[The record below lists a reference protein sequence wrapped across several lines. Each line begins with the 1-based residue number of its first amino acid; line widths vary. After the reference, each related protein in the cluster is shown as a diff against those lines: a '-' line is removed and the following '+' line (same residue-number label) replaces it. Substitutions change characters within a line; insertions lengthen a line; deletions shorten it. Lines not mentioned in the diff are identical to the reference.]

1 MIETNKSILI
11 IAVPRSG
18 STSLC
23 NSFSKSFFEISEPLN
38 ETLLW
43 RSPLDTK
50 SFIEQISKKNIVVKT
65 MPNHL
70 PSDWK
75 MGDYMNFIDSIIPYF
90 DHVILLDR
98 KNIKEQHDSW
108 FKIMTYLQKD
118 GRWPE
123 WTEEKVIL
131 AERFFYLQ
139 KYLIRE
145 ISIKHN
151 LKIYFYEDIFFD
163 NYNSLFNDLEID
175 IDLIDTRYLDP
186 QNRYKENLFK
196 VEFPKDLI

>member
-11 IAVPRSG
+11 ISVPRSG

-75 MGDYMNFIDSIIPYF
+75 IGDYMNFINSIIPYF

-108 FKIMTYLQKD
+108 FKI
-118 GRWPE
+118 
-123 WTEEKVIL
+123 
-131 AERFFYLQ
+131 
-139 KYLIRE
+139 
-145 ISIKHN
+145 
-151 LKIYFYEDIFFD
+151 
-163 NYNSLFNDLEID
+163 
-175 IDLIDTRYLDP
+175 
-186 QNRYKENLFK
+186 
-196 VEFPKDLI
+196 

>member
-1 MIETNKSILI
+1 MKETNKSILI

-75 MGDYMNFIDSIIPYF
+75 MGDYMNFIDNIIPYF

-98 KNIKEQHDSW
+98 KNVKEQYDSW
-108 FKIMTYLQKD
+108 IKIMDYLQKD
-118 GRWPE
+118 DRWPE
-123 WTEEKVIL
+123 WTEKKLTL
-131 AERFFYLQ
+131 AERFFWLQ

-145 ISIKHN
+145 ISINHN
-151 LKIYFYEDIFFD
+151 LKIHFYEDIFFN
-163 NYNSLFNDLEID
+163 NYNSLFNDLGID
-175 IDLIDTRYLDP
+175 IELIDIRYLDP
-186 QNRYKENLFK
+186 QNKYKENLFK
-196 VEFPKDLI
+196 VELPKHLI

>member
-1 MIETNKSILI
+1 MKETNKSILI

-23 NSFSKSFFEISEPLN
+23 NSFSKSFFEISEPIN

-75 MGDYMNFIDSIIPYF
+75 MGDYMNFIDNIIPYF

-98 KNIKEQHDSW
+98 KNIKEQYDSW
-108 FKIMTYLQKD
+108 IKIMDYLQKD
-118 GRWPE
+118 DRWPE
-123 WTEEKVIL
+123 WTEKKLTL
-131 AERFFYLQ
+131 AERFFWLQ

-145 ISIKHN
+145 ISINHN
-151 LKIYFYEDIFFD
+151 LKIHFYEDIFFN
-163 NYNSLFNDLEID
+163 NYNSLFNDLGID
-175 IDLIDTRYLDP
+175 IELIDIRYLDP
-186 QNRYKENLFK
+186 QNKYKENLFK
-196 VEFPKDLI
+196 VELPKHLI